1 MIRRPPISTL
11 FPYTPLYRSPPA
23 PELPDPRRHLHRRLA
38 AAVGPRGDAQ
48 GRARPGPPDAAR
60 RDDGRAG
67 VRQAVDP
74 DPGVV
79 PGRGLRARRPDR
91 RDVARDVADRARR
104 ADLG

>member
-38 AAVGPRGDAQ
+38 AAVRPRGDAQ

-67 VRQAVDP
+67 DRKSTRLNSSHSQISYAVFCLKKNTTTERTAITAP
-74 DPGVV
+74 D
-79 PGRGLRARRPDR
+79 
-91 RDVARDVADRARR
+91 
-104 ADLG
+104 